1 MNNVDY
7 IDKYLN
13 SDDPLLFE
21 TRAPIIE
28 KDSRE
33 FSRFTF
39 TKKNNGLLAFYI
51 ILAVITFLL
60 AIMQFM
66 VGDYVSAFVSLV
78 IVILIPIFFN
88 FMIKKS
94 GKLSSDAPFLSGN
107 VNNNKF
113 YQDYLVNKDFHTM
126 SVIPYTMVVEAHET
140 AEYFFIYITKQQAF
154 IIPKSSFIYNTPE
167 EMRKL
172 LRIKLGGRFII
183 HTK

>member
-1 MNNVDY
+1 MNNIDY

-13 SDDPLLFE
+13 SDEQLLFE
-21 TRAPIIE
+21 TRAPMLE

-33 FSRFTF
+33 FSKFSF

-51 ILAVITFLL
+51 ILAVITFFL
-60 AIMQFM
+60 AILQCMD
-66 VGDYVSAFVSLV
+66 GDYVSAFISLV

-88 FMIKKS
+88 SMIKKS
-94 GKLSSDAPFLSGN
+94 GKISSEAPLFSGN

-113 YQDYLVNKDFHTM
+113 YQDYFVNKDFHTM

-172 LRIKLGGRFII
+172 LQIKLGGRFII